1 MTAQT
6 LIEHYTLDDYRRWKG
21 DWELI
26 QGIPLAMAPSPAIEH
41 QRLSGRIYSQLD
53 AALDACPSCEA
64 LFEID
69 VEFAEDTVVRP
80 DVIAICYTPEG
91 ERLTRAPEL
100 IFEVVSPSTARRDE
114 QTKFQLYRDEGVTWY
129 VLVYPSATKAKVYRL
144 IDGDYRK
151 IGDFHDEQ
159 HCFELSACNVPFEFG
174 RIWRKPDST

>member
-6 LIEHYTLDDYRRWKG
+6 LIEHYTVDDYRQWEG

-26 QGIPLAMAPSPAIEH
+26 QGIALAMAPSPTIQH
-41 QRLSGRIYSQLD
+41 QRLSGRIYSQFD
-53 AALDACPSCEA
+53 AALGACSSCEA

-69 VEFAEDTVVRP
+69 VEFSDDTVVRP
-80 DVIAICYTPEG
+80 DIIVICYTPEG

-100 IFEVVSPSTARRDE
+100 IVEVVSPSTARRDE

-129 VLVYPSATKAKVYRL
+129 VLVYPAAAKAKVYRL

-151 IGDFHDEQ
+151 IGDFHDQ
-159 HCFELSACNVPFEFG
+159 LHCFELSACAVPFDFA
-174 RIWRKPDST
+174 RIWHKPSGA